1 MSTDAQNVRRCWSE
15 TLWPSGCAQTWMKN
29 GDLTLENSRG
39 FSTWICKACCLA
51 DCCRVTT
58 AGVETEP
65 DGGAAAG
72 VITFC
77 GHCGSCSWHGID
89 GWSARRFKLHWD
101 VLQRNAESLMMRRC
115 WWPDERCTLA
125 YFSITRPNMS
135 RTCFQSR
142 ISSWPSTMISVVR
155 LLAVAALS
163 CRFDPKPLGRKG
175 GVLHRYW
182 PSTSAQWSKRKHCSW
197 NLQKEAQH

>member
-89 GWSARRFKLHWD
+89 GWWSARRFKLHWD
-101 VLQRNAESLMMRRC
+101 VLQRNGESLMMRRC

-125 YFSITRPNMS
+125 SPEHHQTQHESNMLLIKDIQLAKYHDLHGQTFS
-135 RTCFQSR
+135 
-142 ISSWPSTMISVVR
+142 
-155 LLAVAALS
+155 
-163 CRFDPKPLGRKG
+163 
-175 GVLHRYW
+175 
-182 PSTSAQWSKRKHCSW
+182 
-197 NLQKEAQH
+197 